1 MSRFEVDTEEVAR
14 AASAAGRSATAINA
28 EVANMF
34 RILSTL
40 QSAWRGSAST
50 AFAALAQEWRGTQQQ
65 VEANLQRISE
75 ALASSAQHYSDV
87 EHSTTHLFRT

>member
-14 AASAAGRSATAINA
+14 AASAADRTATAINT
-28 EVANMF
+28 EVATMF
-34 RILSTL
+34 RILTTL
-40 QSAWRGSAST
+40 ESNWRGSAST

-75 ALASSAQHYSDV
+75 ALASSAQHYADT
-87 EHSTTHLFRT
+87 EHSTTHLFRS